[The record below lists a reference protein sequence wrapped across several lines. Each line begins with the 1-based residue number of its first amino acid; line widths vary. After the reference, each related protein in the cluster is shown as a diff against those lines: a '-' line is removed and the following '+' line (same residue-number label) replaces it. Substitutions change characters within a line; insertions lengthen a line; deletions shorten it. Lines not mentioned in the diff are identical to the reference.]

1 MAAPMIAPLPP
12 GIVLSGDYTVRF
24 TALDPTTGATVS
36 GVTVSGATIQLD
48 NPSGAAPAALQAG
61 PFMLVPGPSS

>member
-1 MAAPMIAPLPP
+1 MAAPMIAPIPP
-12 GIVLSGDYTVRF
+12 GLQLSGDYTIRF

-36 GVTVSGATIQLD
+36 GVTVSGATVQLA
-48 NPSGAAPAALQAG
+48 NLSGAAPAALQSG